1 MSCLNS
7 SLVCGNNVRN
17 VNDKATSCC
26 TLHLQTSISPL
37 FLHEP
42 CFQWYLPHSSFQ
54 RFKSLDKFHHTRVC
68 VCKPLA
74 HHVSKVVHAQAVG
87 VFAHGV
93 LQVVQLDLLQVL
105 LPHHP
110 PPALLL
116 LQRQNSVRPPQL
128 DRRAPGFTER
138 RTTMHHL
145 VVFFS
150 VPALPQV
157 PVLIQLWVQMGGW
170 EDRAQANGQYS
181 QQQLHHG
188 SYCKTRKQRQDQIS
202 EARFWRT
209 QPWRSSQK
217 RGYSTQSFSS
227 YLSQW
232 LSSKTHSRQRSHI
245 LPPPGPNVGQQLGQT
260 HKRSPLD
267 PGIRII
273 IIIKVY
279 PRKSML
285 PISSSPF
292 SCTFSSG
299 NEARS
304 RQWAEPVCVCAESR
318 DRLSRRRAKK
328 PGRHRNRYQ
337 ETEKKTKTL
346 PASGQK
352 HHLIHSGTESRLFLI
367 YLRRRGE
374 KATMAAT
381 EAQTADHRTHS
392 RTKYKAMGVMETTA
406 KCWLSSLKKH

>member
-1 MSCLNS
+1 
-7 SLVCGNNVRN
+7 
-17 VNDKATSCC
+17 
-26 TLHLQTSISPL
+26 
-37 FLHEP
+37 
-42 CFQWYLPHSSFQ
+42 
-54 RFKSLDKFHHTRVC
+54 
-68 VCKPLA
+68 
-74 HHVSKVVHAQAVG
+74 
-87 VFAHGV
+87 
-93 LQVVQLDLLQVL
+93 
-105 LPHHP
+105 
-110 PPALLL
+110 
-116 LQRQNSVRPPQL
+116 
-128 DRRAPGFTER
+128 
-138 RTTMHHL
+138 MHHL

-170 EDRAQANGQYS
+170 EDRAQANGQCS

-209 QPWRSSQK
+209 QSWRSSQK
-217 RGYSTQSFSS
+217 HGYSTQSFS

-267 PGIRII
+267 PENKRI

-292 SCTFSSG
+292 SCTFPNG
-299 NEARS
+299 NEARP
-304 RQWAEPVCVCAESR
+304 RQWAGPVCVCAESR

-328 PGRHRNRYQ
+328 PGRHRNYYQ
-337 ETEKKTKTL
+337 ETEKKTKTW

-352 HHLIHSGTESRLFLI
+352 HHLIDGVPAFLNLFNAKRRKSNDGCHRSTNRRSQHTQPNEIQSDGCDGNKSKMLI
-367 YLRRRGE
+367 II
-374 KATMAAT
+374 A
-381 EAQTADHRTHS
+381 
-392 RTKYKAMGVMETTA
+392 
-406 KCWLSSLKKH
+406 KKHYIKNVLNYRFLKRTLAGTMFMLGLKGERNIPQIILIKLPVSKT